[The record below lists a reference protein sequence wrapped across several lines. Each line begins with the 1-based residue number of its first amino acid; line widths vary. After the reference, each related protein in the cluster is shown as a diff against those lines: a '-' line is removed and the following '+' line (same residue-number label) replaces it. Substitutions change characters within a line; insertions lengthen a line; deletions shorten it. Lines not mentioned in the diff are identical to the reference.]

1 MEFTTPSTSPFTSF
15 TLVCELKRGLVSLT
29 LSTQI
34 MPSRQ
39 SSPSMSGSLSL
50 KLFGLALM
58 YCFTA
63 LVSADLR
70 PL

>member
-15 TLVCELKRGLVSLT
+15 TLVCELKRGFGSFT

-34 MPSRQ
+34 RPSRQ

-50 KLFGLALM
+50 NSLGLVLM
-58 YCFTA
+58 YCFTDF
-63 LVSADLR
+63 VSAVFN
-70 PL
+70 PE